1 VGALS
6 ALRATRPSAAA
17 APRTRGPRRVVAAAA
32 RAGLPPTLTTGLRMA
47 VDRRRGSRPVP
58 VRSGHV
64 GAVVAVVGVSAVLVF
79 AANLDHLVASPPLF
93 GANFDFLVMDRTSN
107 VGCGADTF
115 GIDGAPGIGA
125 LSEVCYKNLEID
137 GRPTPVVSFATR
149 RGPAIEPQ
157 VLEGHPA
164 RSPGEIA
171 LGTKTLHALGK
182 HLGDTVQV
190 RSLRGE
196 GTFTI
201 VGRVIMP
208 TLGQAQPVADGATMT
223 GEGMEPLFD
232 SNLFFRYFVGTFAPG
247 GDLEA
252 VHAGLAGISQLTPAV
267 GPVVPVEVD
276 RVRQVD
282 WSPVALAVLVG
293 FLGLVAVAHSLATAV
308 RRRRSEF
315 AVLKTL
321 GFTRRQVRTTV
332 AWQATTLAAVGAVVG
347 VPAGLLVGNAS
358 WRAVADSIGVDPTAV
373 FTAWVL
379 VTVLGVVASVNL
391 VALAPA
397 RTAARTRPALALRS
411 E

>member
-1 VGALS
+1 
-6 ALRATRPSAAA
+6 
-17 APRTRGPRRVVAAAA
+17 
-32 RAGLPPTLTTGLRMA
+32 MA

-64 GAVVAVVGVSAVLVF
+64 GAVVAVLGASAVLVF
-79 AANLDHLVASPPLF
+79 AANLDHLVASPPLY
-93 GANFDFLVMDRTSN
+93 GANFDFLVQDRTSN
-107 VGCGADTF
+107 TSCGADAF
-115 GIDGAPGIGA
+115 GIDGAPGIRA
-125 LSEVCYKNLEID
+125 LSEVCYKNLEVD
-137 GRPTPVVSFATR
+137 GRPTAVVSFASR

-171 LGTKTLHALGK
+171 LGTRTLDALHK
-182 HLGDTVQV
+182 HIGDTVAV
-190 RSLRGE
+190 RSANGE
-196 GTFTI
+196 RTFTI

-223 GEGMEPLFD
+223 GDGLAPLFD
-232 SNLFFRYFVGTFAPG
+232 SNLFFRYFAGTFAPG
-247 GDLEA
+247 NDLES
-252 VHAGLAGISQLTPAV
+252 VRRGLAGIEQLSRAEAPTI
-267 GPVVPVEVD
+267 PVEVQ

-308 RRRRSEF
+308 RRRRSDF

-321 GFTRRQVRTTV
+321 GFTRRQVRATV
-332 AWQATTLAAVGAVVG
+332 AWQATTLAAVGAAVG
-347 VPAGLLVGNAS
+347 IPAGLLVGNVS

-379 VTVLGVVASVNL
+379 VTVLGVVASLNL

-397 RTAARTRPALALRS
+397 RTAARTRPALALRA